1 MSLIDQIKTE
11 LDVYTPPVISKVI
24 LDYCYNC
31 YCSRCHTLL
40 PRLRLFMRSSWICQ
54 NCFSVMEFMNDGIF
68 NYTIYFEF

>member
-11 LDVYTPPVISKVI
+11 LDYYTIPVISKVI

-31 YCSRCHTLL
+31 YCSRCNTLL
-40 PRLRLFMRSSWICQ
+40 PRLRLFMRSEWICQ
-54 NCFSVMEFMNDGIF
+54 DCFHAIDFLSPVTC